1 MTRRLTIAV
10 AAAVLAASSLASEAE
25 AQWAY
30 GWGGWGGWGSATVG
44 GDVTRGMGILA
55 AGMGQ
60 YNEQTAVARS
70 IEADTRMRFNEY
82 VWQSEQIR
90 RQQYAQK
97 VAARSANV
105 REAANAIQ
113 QRQLYQPSQQDI
125 VSGDSLNA
133 IFHQLLSPG
142 VPHSVLVNAGSDLTI
157 TGDQIRLVPL
167 RFASKGLVISAH
179 RLSAEEN
186 WPPPLTGGPFD
197 NLRKQ
202 YQQIVDEARNIPDE
216 EEIPDELIVRA
227 IDVVNQIRTQ
237 ASERLQG
244 RDFAEAER
252 YLKTLAGMLQLARR
266 ADVRQAL
273 EAAYKRDEVPLAN
286 ALLGMTN
293 FNLSFG
299 SANTPEERALYLNTL
314 YPKMAD
320 LRQRV
325 AQELGGQIPDQFQ
338 ANVGQEPPVGAFD
351 KFPWEEVGRREAHGA
366 APAPDESQ
374 R

>member
-1 MTRRLTIAV
+1 MTRRFTIAV
-10 AAAVLAASSLASEAE
+10 AAAIFAASGLASEAR

-60 YNEQTAVARS
+60 YNEQTAIARS

-82 VWQSEQIR
+82 IWRSEQIR
-90 RQQYAQK
+90 RQMVAQRS
-97 VAARSANV
+97 AARSANV
-105 REAANAIQ
+105 REAANQIQ
-113 QRQLYQPSQQDI
+113 QRQLYQPNQQDI
-125 VSGDSLNA
+125 VSGDALNA

-142 VPHSVLVNAGSDLTI
+142 VPHSILKNAGSDLTL

-179 RLSAEEN
+179 RLAAEEN
-186 WPPPLTGGPFD
+186 WPPPLTGAPFD
-197 NLRKQ
+197 GLRQQ
-202 YQQIVDEARNIPDE
+202 YQQIVDEARNVPDE
-216 EEIPDELIVRA
+216 EEIPDELVVRA
-227 IDVVNQIRTQ
+227 LQIVDQIRTQ
-237 ASERLQG
+237 ASQRLRG
-244 RDFAEAER
+244 PEFAEAER
-252 YLKTLAGMLQLARR
+252 FLKTLAGMLQLARR

-273 EAAYKRDEVPLAN
+273 EAAYQRDEVPLAN

-299 SANTPEERALYLNTL
+299 SANTPEERALYQNILH
-314 YPKMAD
+314 PKMVD
-320 LRQRV
+320 LRERV

-338 ANVGQEPPVGAFD
+338 ASVGQQPPVGAFD
-351 KFPWEEVGRREAHGA
+351 KFPWEEVGRREVHGA
-366 APAPDESQ
+366 APAPDEPQ
-374 R
+374 Q